1 MSDKLRSLKANAYDT
16 LVRIE
21 QLQRVLGQLNGQIK
35 EEMDRIEA
43 EAKTEVKADD
53 NNKGE

>member
-21 QLQRVLGQLNGQIK
+21 QLQRALGQLNGQIK

-43 EAKTEVKADD
+43 EVKADD
-53 NNKGE
+53 ANKGE